1 MKMTNKDREK
11 LEAVLVPLR
20 GRISKED
27 FIELATMHIQRAED
41 YIICSVKEFTA
52 DRICYEC
59 YETYYRVNGIV
70 ILSAEEKKLD
80 LSHLLEEHGEYRWW
94 AYYRYHDNVDLN
106 KMLLWLQRSYRDLP
120 RK

>member
-1 MKMTNKDREK
+1 MTNKDREK
-11 LEAVLVPLR
+11 LEAVLAPLR

-27 FIELATMHIQRAED
+27 FMELATMHIQRAED

-70 ILSAEEKKLD
+70 ILSAEEKSWTLAICWKSMGNTD
-80 LSHLLEEHGEYRWW
+80 GGHITGTMTTWI
-94 AYYRYHDNVDLN
+94 
-106 KMLLWLQRSYRDLP
+106 
-120 RK
+120 